1 MVSVIVTT
9 YNHKDYIKECLDSIL
24 SQVCDFPFEIIIGE
38 DESQDGTRNIC
49 KQYALKHPEKIKLF
63 LRSRK
68 DVIYINGNPT
78 GRFNFRESLKAAK
91 GTYIALCEGDDYWT
105 NPLKL
110 QKQVDILEKNKDY
123 ILCHH
128 WQKYAIY
135 QNEEWEE
142 VAAPKKGHGY
152 FPNTHGT
159 VKEVFE
165 NKLRVKSRTLLFRN
179 VITEDFF
186 PDWYTKVAFGDV
198 ALSFLLGKL
207 GSFYF
212 IDEPMA
218 VYRQTN
224 QGLSTA
230 GKTTLGNRKFIVR
243 HFKNWITIWDFGN
256 TYYDYK
262 FNKEAS
268 VTVLGFYK
276 KIVDNSS
283 KYPISILSIMQFN
296 FLMRKLPFSIKVS
309 SFISCFKYYIKRVLK
324 KQY

>member
-24 SQVCDFPFEIIIGE
+24 SQVCNFPFEIIIGE
-38 DESQDGTRNIC
+38 DESQDGTRDIC

-78 GRFNFRESLKAAK
+78 GRFNFRESLKVAK
-91 GTYIALCEGDDYWT
+91 GTYIALCEGDDYWAD
-105 NPLKL
+105 PLKL

-135 QNEEWEE
+135 QNEEWVE

-165 NKLRVKSRTLLFRN
+165 NKLRVKSRSLLFRN
-179 VITEDFF
+179 VITENFF

-243 HFKNWITIWDFGN
+243 HFKNWISIWDFGLQFYN
-256 TYYDYK
+256 YK
-262 FNKEAS
+262 FSKEALA
-268 VTVLGFYK
+268 TVSLFYK
-276 KIVDNSS
+276 RIIDHLPRNH
-283 KYPISILSIMQFN
+283 ISLLGIMRFN
-296 FLMRKLPFSIKVS
+296 FFSRTLPFLMKVS
-309 SFISCFKYYIKRVLK
+309 SFKLFFKYYIRRIIK
-324 KQY
+324 K